1 MLLDVLLGLV
11 EELLLLGLVVLPLRL
26 VVLEPVLPLWVLLE
40 LLEQLSSSS
49 PVSCGPCS
57 SPSQVC
63 VDSLSV
69 SLVLPVPQS
78 SPFSSHVLLEP
89 VPPL

>member
-1 MLLDVLLGLV
+1 MLLGLV

-40 LLEQLSSSS
+40 LLEQLSWSS
-49 PVSCGPCS
+49 PVSSLFGCS
-57 SPSQVC
+57 SSGEQVW

-69 SLVLPVPQS
+69 SLPLLLVPQS